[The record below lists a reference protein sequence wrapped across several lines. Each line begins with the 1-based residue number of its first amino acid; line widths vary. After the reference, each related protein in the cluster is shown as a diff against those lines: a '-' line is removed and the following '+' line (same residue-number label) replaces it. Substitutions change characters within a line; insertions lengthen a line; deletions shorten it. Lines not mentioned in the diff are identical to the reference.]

1 MIFFQ
6 PNAMKINSENEK
18 KKNEQFRGYF
28 SPSRSARVGTHCELY
43 IKTEDSKT
51 VNVKIWLLS

>member
-18 KKNEQFRGYF
+18 KMN
-28 SPSRSARVGTHCELY
+28 SL
-43 IKTEDSKT
+43 EDT
-51 VNVKIWLLS
+51 LALHDLPV